1 MELSAEKT
9 RSFLPHV
16 LLAEDDDLTMRVVE
30 QLLKQCKYKVTVARN
45 GQEALEILQ
54 HNEQHRFDLILTD
67 IMMPKVNGMDLV
79 LEVNQRKEWRH
90 LPVIVMSS
98 EQSQEA
104 ICKAFT
110 VGAADYLIKPIRKN
124 EVATLWH
131 HIWRRV
137 MAAGAENLQGQAT
150 EWISTRYGQLP
161 AFTLDSTAV
170 QHRWGPGTPTD
181 SQQADDHSS
190 PLVRP
195 QKRQRLSSEDI
206 GTQELTCK
214 QPLQAPLG
222 IPGTCGSTAMPANA
236 TLKCTDSEAS
246 DSALSD
252 GGHMYSS
259 QEAWACDTMQVSFVR
274 PHEAPDFGSQCRT
287 RSSLPRILSAPC
299 ILAVERMHCSQTVQP
314 TSMTSSQQQPPAQHD
329 GTCWDHAA
337 GAVSDDSGAS
347 EATGDTAALQDGAG
361 SSFASGSF
369 SAAFPLKGCES
380 LGVSSRMVVS
390 VDLEI
395 APLNLSPWPSTG
407 SIPGGTVDSADL
419 GQKQADEAAAALC
432 VLASSFTAVVP
443 RPCARGD
450 NENLPAASVDWQ
462 TFVAPV
468 TGGINPVNNPNMVVG
483 APSIVVAPKQQRQLQ
498 LQLQHEMRQHSFC
511 RALKVATD
519 LHAEMVTSGDSATWA
534 ANRKAALEKLRKKK
548 KLRNFQKKVRYES
561 RRRLAE
567 SRPRVRGQFVKAS
580 AAAEV
585 LQTFS

>member
-9 RSFLPHV
+9 RSFSPHV
-16 LLAEDDDLTMRVVE
+16 LLAEDDDLTLRVVE

-54 HNEQHRFDLILTD
+54 HNEEHRFDLILTD

-161 AFTLDSTAV
+161 AVTSDFTAA
-170 QHRWGPGTPTD
+170 QHRWGLGTPTD
-181 SQQADDHSS
+181 SQQADDGSS
-190 PLVRP
+190 SLLPP
-195 QKRQRLSSEDI
+195 QKRQRLSVEDT
-206 GTQELTCK
+206 GTQELTLT
-214 QPLQAPLG
+214 QPLQCSPSVRA
-222 IPGTCGSTAMPANA
+222 TCASTAAQANA
-236 TLKCTDSEAS
+236 ALTCADSEAS
-246 DSALSD
+246 DSAASD
-252 GGHMYSS
+252 GGHIHSS
-259 QEAWACDTMQVSFVR
+259 SFQEAWGGEAMQVSFVR
-274 PHEAPDFGSQCRT
+274 PHEAPDFGSQSRT

-299 ILAVERMHCSQTVQP
+299 ILAVERLHCSENVEP
-314 TSMTSSQQQPPAQHD
+314 ASVTSSHQQPPAQHS

-337 GAVSDDSGAS
+337 GTVSDDSGAS

-407 SIPGGTVDSADL
+407 SIPSSAVDAADL

-432 VLASSFTAVVP
+432 VLARSFTAVVP
-443 RPCARGD
+443 RPCARGNND
-450 NENLPAASVDWQ
+450 ILPADSVDWQ
-462 TFVAPV
+462 NFVAPAA
-468 TGGINPVNNPNMVVG
+468 GGINPVTNPNIVVG
-483 APSIVVAPKQQRQLQ
+483 APNIVMAPKQQQLQ
-498 LQLQHEMRQHSFC
+498 LQQEMRQHSFC

-519 LHAEMVTSGDSATWA
+519 LHAEMVTSGDPATWA
-534 ANRKAALEKLRKKK
+534 ANRKAALEKLREKK

-580 AAAEV
+580 ATAEA
-585 LQTFS
+585 LQASS